1 MIPQV
6 LSVKQWLMLKN
17 TINSLKYFIR
27 ELIQKNV
34 DFMKITD
41 SIVNVTQ
48 DNRNTRKCK
57 TPKQTSD
64 YSPEHIFLVLST

>member
-17 TINSLKYFIR
+17 TINSLTYFIR

-48 DNRNTRKCK
+48 DNRNTRKYK
-57 TPKQTSD
+57 TPKT
-64 YSPEHIFLVLST
+64 P

>member
-17 TINSLKYFIR
+17 TINSLTYFIR
-27 ELIQKNV
+27 ELIQKKV

-48 DNRNTRKCK
+48 DNRNTRKS
-57 TPKQTSD
+57 KQTSD